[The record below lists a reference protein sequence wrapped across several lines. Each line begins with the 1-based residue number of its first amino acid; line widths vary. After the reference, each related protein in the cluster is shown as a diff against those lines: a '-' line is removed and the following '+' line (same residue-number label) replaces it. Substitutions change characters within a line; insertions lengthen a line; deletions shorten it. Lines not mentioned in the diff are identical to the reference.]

1 MRDLDKEN
9 SKKKI
14 EILQMREQMK
24 LKISK
29 CNDDDEKALLL
40 KNLETFEASLTEQMK
55 AEVEGQNAKLLRALE
70 QRRNRRKKVNE

>member
-14 EILQMREQMK
+14 EISQMREQMK

-29 CNDDDEKALLL
+29 CNDDEEKQRLL
-40 KNLETFEASLTEQMK
+40 KNLETFEEGLNSQMR
-55 AEVEGQNAKLLRALE
+55 AEVEAQNNKLL
-70 QRRNRRKKVNE
+70 